1 MAADPTLQA
10 HLDLLRSREE
20 SVSTVLRLTDDDDAR
35 AAAQDLT
42 RHFDAD
48 GMVLLRKALIAR
60 VEPLMTSNTAAGA
73 VRGRIR
79 RVFRQWMRNPHAP
92 VAARER
98 WLLAA
103 LWVLLLLRTAA
114 VVVTRGWIGTASGRR
129 FAVGMPNKWGPP
141 AAGRVHHDL
150 LLIDGRLTPGD
161 VVILAENDNH
171 LQEYRQRGMEVVDV
185 RSAKPVLRIWLTDVW
200 PRVRR
205 LARARLRSRSRSSA
219 GWLASFAT
227 WEVAWRSIDWE
238 CLFTAIGVDVVVDVE
253 EQNALHAIKTCVV
266 GRRGGRTLRLPHTQ
280 PDTPGSHTAFWM
292 YHVIAVSSE
301 YLQREYG
308 ATWWPAARIVP
319 VGLMFNAPSA
329 GSGAGWLET
338 VRARG
343 PILALFTGSEVGLQ
357 RRIHDELAAVTA
369 RILRMRPET
378 QLVIKPKPSHTRFI
392 SEGAFHDVLLPFV
405 ERGRVTVM
413 DPGSNWGNAQD
424 LLRAATVS
432 LTYGG
437 SVVGEALALGAPMVV
452 YPVLPAHETGW
463 VRAVRDRVI
472 FESSERVVAQVA
484 ELLDRGGR
492 QSIDDTIRTVYCDP
506 FRDGR
511 ALERLTEL
519 CLNLRKAA

>member
-1 MAADPTLQA
+1 MVTDPALEA
-10 HLDLLRSREE
+10 HLDVLRVREA
-20 SVSTVLRLTDDDDAR
+20 SVPTVLRLTDDDEAR

-48 GMVLLRKALIAR
+48 GLVLLRKSLIAR
-60 VEPLMTSNTAAGA
+60 LEPLMTADVAAGA
-73 VRGRIR
+73 WRGRIQ
-79 RVFRQWMRNPHAP
+79 RVFRQWMRDPRAVVAP
-92 VAARER
+92 QER

-103 LWVLLLLRTAA
+103 LWLLVLLRTAA
-114 VVVTRGWIGTASGRR
+114 VLVTRGWTSSASGRR
-129 FAVGMPNKWGPP
+129 FTVGVPNKWGPP

-150 LLIDGRLTPGD
+150 LLIDARLTPAD
-161 VVILAENDNH
+161 VVILAENDRY
-171 LQEYRQRGMEVVDV
+171 LQEYRRRGIAVVDV
-185 RSAKPVLRIWLTDVW
+185 RRARPVRHVWLTDVW
-200 PRVRR
+200 PRMRT
-205 LARARLRSRSRSSA
+205 LAAARLRRGPRSSA
-219 GWLASFAT
+219 GWLASFAA

-238 CLFTAIGVDVVVDVE
+238 CLFSAIRVDVVADVE

-301 YLQREYG
+301 YLHREYG

-319 VGLMFNAPSA
+319 VGLIFNAPSA
-329 GSGAGWLET
+329 DSGAAWLET

-343 PILALFTGSEVGLQ
+343 PVLALFTGSEVGLQ
-357 RRIHDELAAVTA
+357 RRIHDELAAVVA
-369 RILRMRPET
+369 RILATRPET

-392 SEGAFHDVLLPFV
+392 SEGAFHEALLPFV
-405 ERGRVTVM
+405 QRGRVTVM
-413 DPGSNWGNAQD
+413 DPQSNWCSAQD

-437 SVVGEALALGAPMVV
+437 SVVAEALALGAPMVV
-452 YPVLPAHETGW
+452 YPVVPAHETGW

-472 FESSERVVAQVA
+472 FESSERVVSHVA

-492 QSIDDTIRTVYCDP
+492 EMVDDAIRAVYCDP

-511 ALERLTEL
+511 ALERLTDL